1 MKNTFSTF
9 MLIAAA
15 ALTFTSCNKETID
28 TVDDT
33 VEVSPVTLH
42 ITADAGLTKSVFGDK
57 VDGAYSVK
65 WTADK
70 QVAFSLNETTP
81 VGVYPEVINEG
92 AGASFDVTF
101 TEGGETGTVYA
112 FSPMGVYDNTNPVPG
127 FTGITAKYDDVYLN
141 IPSEQTPLANSCDQS
156 AQALFASQEY
166 NGSDTEINMTFS
178 HVVAYGK
185 MAVKN
190 FTGIISKVDIVFP
203 VAVCGTSC
211 YYYYDGEKKGT
222 IEKANINTI
231 TLNPDYVVDNVF
243 WFACAPTAGATGS
256 MKVIVT
262 DSDDKTYTKTIDLT
276 AKALPFTQGKVSSFG
291 VDMTGIEADGDTRV
305 IPDGDYVILAKDG
318 DNYYAVSTD
327 ANANSARRDRVSVT
341 YNGGESFETTNSKLI
356 WSISANGNTFNIS
369 NDGNYMTKG
378 QKTLSL
384 AATGAA
390 DINIADN
397 SDGTYT
403 LTVDDNGTYTTLAMN
418 GQYGFAW
425 YASSTG
431 INKLYIVPATYAAP
445 TLYKITVNAT
455 TNGKVLASKDE
466 AEAGETISITVTPD
480 TGYQLD
486 ALTYNGNDIKEAK
499 SFVMPAENVTIS
511 ASFIQSE
518 GTGELNTWT
527 YEVVQTSPTLSA
539 SSTAEVEGATWSIV
553 MGDKVG
559 SPTANGAPTKY
570 SGIFG
575 WKWGDS
581 GSKYWKSYTLSTDYF
596 ASKKVKSVTV
606 NILNNGTKTGTMT
619 VMQGSTIIGTA
630 SANFGQNWTNL
641 TANAAQGTSGT
652 LTIEYTVA
660 QASYLHSITIEY
672 YD

>member
-92 AGASFDVTF
+92 AGTSFDVTF

-243 WFACAPTAGATGS
+243 WFACAPTEGATGE
-256 MKVIVT
+256 MKIIIT
-262 DSDDKTYTKTIDLT
+262 DNNDKTYTKTIDLT
-276 AKALPFTQGKVSSFG
+276 AKALPFIKGQVSTFG
-291 VDMTGIEADGDTRV
+291 VNMSGIAADENEPV
-305 IPDGDYVILAKDG
+305 IPDGDYAILAKRSTG
-318 DNYYAVSTD
+318 NYFFMTSDLGSASTKRYQAVDSGLSTLPESLD
-327 ANANSARRDRVSVT
+327 VNGEQIWTVTNSADGMIISSNSGQQITWSSGNSGNLVETGKKLSAK
-341 YNGGESFETTNSKLI
+341 EAETTG
-356 WSISANGNTFNIS
+356 AYNIS
-369 NDGNYMTKG
+369 IVETPNRILALN
-378 QKTLSL
+378 LSNPYF
-384 AATGAA
+384 AFYE
-390 DINIADN
+390 
-397 SDGTYT
+397 GTQAID
-403 LTVDDNGTYTTLAMN
+403 L
-418 GQYGFAW
+418 FF
-425 YASSTG
+425 
-431 INKLYIVPATYAAP
+431 VPATHAAP
-445 TLYKITVNAT
+445 TKYKINVNAT
-455 TNGKVLASKDE
+455 TNGTVIASKDE
-466 AEAGETISITVTPD
+466 AEAGETITITVTPD

-486 ALTYNGNDIKEAK
+486 ALTYNGNDIKSSK
-499 SFVMPAENVTIS
+499 SFEMPAEDVTIAATFAKAEGGQGGDNEPIVLTFDLSSNPGGWPTTNSTTLTDYTYTLDDTAYSFGLKNVKCNSGYLMLTQPAVLGLPAIEGKKLTKIVAKNSSGCSTSTKVGVSSSSSS
-511 ASFIQSE
+511 ATYIDGGAIQTWSTTSTE
-518 GTGELNTWT
+518 YTYNLTGTANNTVYYLYVTNKNAQIVTLTLT
-527 YEVVQTSPTLSA
+527 YE
-539 SSTAEVEGATWSIV
+539 
-553 MGDKVG
+553 
-559 SPTANGAPTKY
+559 
-570 SGIFG
+570 
-575 WKWGDS
+575 
-581 GSKYWKSYTLSTDYF
+581 
-596 ASKKVKSVTV
+596 
-606 NILNNGTKTGTMT
+606 
-619 VMQGSTIIGTA
+619 
-630 SANFGQNWTNL
+630 
-641 TANAAQGTSGT
+641 
-652 LTIEYTVA
+652 
-660 QASYLHSITIEY
+660 
-672 YD
+672 